1 METHFQISIAQH
13 SLHMETG
20 TLSAA
25 EFSVDAEA
33 AAPAGRPSGPPPRR
47 PPRPRRDGR
56 VALRASA
63 PPATSALPT
72 SSTDPTDP
80 ASTDGPEYSAGD
92 FAARGFRH
100 HVVALAFA
108 DGTAPIPAVVRPIL
122 CFEE

>member
-33 AAPAGRPSGPPPRR
+33 AAPARRPSGTPPRR

-92 FAARGFRH
+92 FAARCFRRY
-100 HVVALAFA
+100 ALAFA
-108 DGTAPIPAVVRPIL
+108 DGAAPIPAVMRPIL
-122 CFEE
+122 FFEE